1 MVSRAIQ
8 AEIVY
13 MFRLLGSTLP
23 NLRASAEQRSDYYL
37 YKAHVYEALAFAE
50 PANAANA
57 LNIRDNALSEA
68 HAINLDY

>member
-23 NLRASAEQRSDYYL
+23 NLRASAEQRADYYL
-37 YKAHVYEALAFAE
+37 YKAHAYEALAVTE
-50 PANAANA
+50 PAIAAGA
-57 LNIRDNALSEA
+57 LDAVDRAMREA
-68 HAINLDY
+68 HAIDLGY